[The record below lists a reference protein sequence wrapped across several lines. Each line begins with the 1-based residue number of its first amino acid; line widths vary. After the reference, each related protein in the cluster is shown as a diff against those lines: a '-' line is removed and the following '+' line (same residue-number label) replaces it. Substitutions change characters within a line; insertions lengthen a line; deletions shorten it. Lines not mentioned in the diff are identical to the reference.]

1 MLILRIDETGESRVR
16 DVADAGLERQQVLR
30 HTACL
35 DLAIQEVDEVARHLL
50 RDVVHRC
57 QRTNLIGDV
66 RRNDVLDFRR
76 IARDERRADASVG
89 PNHRD
94 RETIRRIQRNVDI
107 VHSLKSQRLG
117 GIDLNDDNIR
127 SLDIGRS
134 ITDGSRRNDVALF
147 RDRGG
152 LDDGNVNLVALHEA
166 IAGHLRRGA
175 QIEIAVR
182 NLARVDCL
190 LYVLVRLVRHTEIN
204 ALNRCQFA
212 VKLRA
217 YRSAGP
223 KIDFERCLLH
233 ALSQSVRYSLRITGR
248 RKAARTDAHSRLDK
262 LGGLFGR
269 YDLIL
274 QSLVPNAIKNVVLS
288 NH

>member
-57 QRTNLIGDV
+57 QRTNLIGHV
-66 RRNDVLDFRR
+66 RRNDEFDFRR
-76 IARDERRADASVG
+76 IARNERRADASVG
-89 PNHRD
+89 PDNRD

-134 ITDGSRRNDVALF
+134 IADGSRRNDVALF

-166 IAGHLRRGA
+166 VTGHLRRSA

-190 LYVLVRLVRHTEIN
+190 LYVLVRLVRHTEIDTF
-204 ALNRCQFA
+204 NRCQFA

-233 ALSQSVRYSLRITGR
+233 ALSQSVRDSLRITGR
-248 RKAARTDAHSRLDK
+248 REAARTDAHTRLDK
-262 LGGLFGR
+262 LGGFLSR